1 MSPHISWSETAVRPR
16 RGIIGRAS
24 GVEED
29 LFREVDGVLTL
40 VEVFSDLTL
49 EREVLGEGLDLGV
62 E

>member
-1 MSPHISWSETAVRPR
+1 MSPHISWSDTAVRPR

-24 GVEED
+24 GAEEG
-29 LFREVDGVLTL
+29 LFRAVEGGLTFA
-40 VEVFSDLTL
+40 EAFRDLII